1 MTVDEALQILI
12 PKLVEIYGDTI
23 NSVVLYGSF
32 ARKQQTPDS
41 DVDIAVFV
49 KKLPTKE
56 IEDRAIAEVVDLE
69 LETDRVLSVIDIDI
83 AKYEA
88 WVDTLPFY
96 KNIREEG
103 VQLWKA
109 A

>member
-1 MTVDEALQILI
+1 MTVDEALKILI
-12 PKLVEIYGDTI
+12 PKLIEIYGDTI
-23 NSVVLYGSF
+23 DSVVLYGSF
-32 ARKQQTPDS
+32 ARQQQTADS

-49 KKLPTKE
+49 KKLPSKE
-56 IEDRAIAEVVDLE
+56 IEDKIIAEVVDLE
-69 LETDRVLSVIDIDI
+69 LETDRVLSLIDIDV

-96 KNIREEG
+96 RNIRDEG
-103 VQLWKA
+103 ISLWKA

>member
-1 MTVDEALQILI
+1 MTVDEALHILI

-23 NSVVLYGSF
+23 DSVVLYGSF
-32 ARKQQTPDS
+32 ARNQQTPDS

-56 IEDRAIAEVVDLE
+56 IEDKAISEVVDLE
-69 LETDRVLSVIDIDI
+69 LETDRVLSVIDIDV

-88 WVDTLPFY
+88 WVDTVPFY
-96 KNIREEG
+96 KNIRDEG